1 MKRRSNKPPPF
12 KTQKGK
18 MPDRR
23 KNLRSHLLVLRVK
36 GEREKKVFFGYAKN
50 ISKSGMFIA
59 SVNPRKVGEE
69 FTIEFTL
76 PREKDVIRCRCVVVW
91 SRSYHPRS
99 PYESGMG
106 VKFLDLDESVRESI
120 DEWVRES
127 SPFL

>member
-1 MKRRSNKPPPF
+1 MKKGSNRPPLRS
-12 KTQKGK
+12 GEEK

-23 KNLRSHLLVLRVK
+23 KSLRNHLLVLRVK
-36 GEREKKVFFGYAKN
+36 GNTGERVFFGYAKN
-50 ISKSGMFIA
+50 ISRGGMFIA

-76 PREKDVIRCRCVVVW
+76 PREKEVIRCRCVVVW
-91 SRSYHPRS
+91 SRSYHPKS
-99 PYESGMG
+99 PYEPGMG
-106 VKFLDLDESVRESI
+106 VKFIDLDDSIRDMI